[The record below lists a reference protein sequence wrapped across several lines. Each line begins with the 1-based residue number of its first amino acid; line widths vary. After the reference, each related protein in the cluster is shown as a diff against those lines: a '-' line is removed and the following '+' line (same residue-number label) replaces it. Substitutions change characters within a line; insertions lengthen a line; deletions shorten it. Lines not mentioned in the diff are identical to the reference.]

1 MIFLNSYNAVNLNNN
16 YREITMPY
24 TLAVISDI
32 HANLTALDT
41 VLAHII
47 QEYPEIIEIY
57 CPGDLAGYGPDPSAV
72 IDLLLKERRVTVI
85 TRGNHDHAVGG
96 GGRDTAKFNPY
107 AQEAIHWQVEV
118 LSQEEKSFLYQLP
131 NSRTCIHGSF
141 PARIAIVHGS
151 PTYPLDEYILPGT
164 SQQKDLFP
172 FMELFELDILLLGHT
187 HIPFIDIQVSKE
199 SGNKMIMMNSGSIG
213 QSRDRDPRASY
224 GVIDVEK
231 MNAEIVRVDYDIDLV
246 ERKIV
251 EVGLPEYLGQRL
263 HKGI

>member
-1 MIFLNSYNAVNLNNN
+1 
-16 YREITMPY
+16 MPY

-41 VLAHII
+41 VLDHIKK
-47 QEYPEIIEIY
+47 EFPEIIEIY
-57 CPGDLAGYGPDPSAV
+57 CPGDLVGYGPDPSAV
-72 IDLLLKERRVTVI
+72 IDRLLKKKQLTVI
-85 TRGNHDHAVGG
+85 TRGNHDHAIGG
-96 GGRDTAKFNPY
+96 GGRDIVKFNSF
-107 AQEAIHWQVEV
+107 AQEAIHWQVSV

-141 PARIAIVHGS
+141 PAKIAIVHGS

-187 HIPFIDIQVSKE
+187 HIPFIDFQVSKE
-199 SGNKMIMMNSGSIG
+199 SGKDMFMMNSGSIG
-213 QSRDRDPRASY
+213 QSRDKDPRASY
-224 GVIDVEK
+224 GVIDVEN
-231 MNAEIVRVDYDIDLV
+231 MSAEIVRVDYDIDLV
-246 ERKIV
+246 ERKIKDA
-251 EVGLPEYLGQRL
+251 GLPEYLGQRL

>member
-1 MIFLNSYNAVNLNNN
+1 MIILNSYKGVKFNIN

-41 VLAHII
+41 VLEHIK

-57 CPGDLAGYGPDPSAV
+57 CPGDLVGYGPDPSAV
-72 IDLLLKERRVTVI
+72 IDRILKEKHVTVI

-96 GGRDTAKFNPY
+96 GGRDIAKFNPY
-107 AQEAIHWQVEV
+107 AQKAINWQIVV

-151 PTYPLDEYILPGT
+151 PTYPLDEYILLGT

-172 FMELFELDILLLGHT
+172 FMDLFELDILLLGHT
-187 HIPFIDIQVSKE
+187 HIPFIDIQISKD
-199 SGNKMIMMNSGSIG
+199 SGKRMIMMNSGSIG

-231 MNAEIVRVDYDIDLV
+231 MNAEIIRVDYDIDLV
-246 ERKIV
+246 ERKII
-251 EVGLPEYLGQRL
+251 EASLPEYLGQRL